1 MPMTA
6 APTSRR
12 TLLSV
17 FAAAPLLALPGCTG
31 MPGFSLEGA
40 IRELLS
46 LSSQR
51 AFASLLQANGFYD
64 SQVARIDLPPQLGGS
79 GASSIVARALLSGVF
94 KDRLTRQVNLAA
106 ERGAQRAAPLV
117 ADAIR
122 TISIADAAAIVRGGP
137 TAATD
142 LLQQA
147 MGRSLVGAMFPGV
160 DEGLRLA
167 DNAVVTEALR
177 AATGIDFR
185 GLTQDISNRTHDA
198 IYRAI
203 GSEEA
208 AIRANPRETG
218 NPLLITVFGLGR

>member
-1 MPMTA
+1 MTA
-6 APTSRR
+6 LITDRR
-12 TLLSV
+12 MLLSGL
-17 FAAAPLLALPGCTG
+17 ALAPLLTLPGCASL
-31 MPGFSLEGA
+31 PGFSMSDA
-40 IRELLS
+40 IRELLT

-51 AFASLLQANGFYD
+51 AFALLLQPNGFYD
-64 SQVARIDLPPQLGGS
+64 SQVARIDLPPQLGGAS
-79 GASSIVARALLSGVF
+79 ASSIVSKVLMTGAF
-94 KDRLTRQVNLAA
+94 KTRLTRQVNSAA
-106 ERGAQRAAPLV
+106 AKGAERAAPLV

-142 LLQQA
+142 LLERS
-147 MGRSLVGAMFPGV
+147 MGRSLVGAMFPGI

-185 GLTQDISNRTHDA
+185 GLVQDIGDRTHDA

-203 GSEEA
+203 GHEEA

-218 NPLLITVFGLGR
+218 SPLLTAVFGLAR